1 MAPEASVAEFN
12 YTAIAHDGQQ
22 LTGVL
27 NAANRQAAI
36 AAIHQQGAKPIIV
49 SEAKARSRGLSF
61 RKKVKIKDLV
71 IFTRELSTMIN
82 AGVPLPRGLDTLAN
96 QTENKY
102 FKGVVNSINH
112 DVESGLPLAEA
123 MAKFPGVFSDVYINM
138 VRAGEAGGILDDIMK
153 RLALQVEKDS
163 AIRHKIKSA
172 MAYPI
177 VILTITVVAFF
188 GIMLFIL
195 PKIGKILHD
204 LGGADAKFPIYTQIM
219 LNMSSFLTSHS
230 VLHAAPI
237 IGKLPVIGTLPNAV
251 LLFALM
257 TVGVIYLRRYVRTPE
272 GQYKF
277 HALLLRVPV
286 LKNVLIKI
294 AVARFARTF
303 SSLMSSGVT
312 VLEALEVTGKAIGN
326 RVIQK
331 QLESVAGQV
340 RNGQSLG
347 KQLLGAPYFPPILG
361 QMVIVGEETGKIDEI
376 LLKVAEFYE
385 EEVDTVVDSLAS
397 IIEPVMIVLL
407 GAIVGLIAASVMGPI
422 ASLSQN
428 IGG

>member
-1 MAPEASVAEFN
+1 MAEFN
-12 YTAIAHDGQQ
+12 YTAIASDGQQ

-36 AAIHQQGAKPIIV
+36 AAIHQQGAKPIVV
-49 SEAKARSRGLSF
+49 SEAKAKKRAGLSF

-82 AGVPLPRGLDTLAN
+82 AGVPLPRGLDTLAE

-123 MAKFPGVFSDVYINM
+123 MGKFPGVFSDVYINM

-172 MAYPI
+172 MAYPV
-177 VILTITVVAFF
+177 VILTITVIAFF

-204 LGGADAKFPIYTQIM
+204 LAGPDAKFPIYTRIM
-219 LNMSSFLTSHS
+219 LGISSFLTSHS
-230 VLHAAPI
+230 ILHSIPLINKIPI
-237 IGKLPVIGTLPNAV
+237 IGSLPNAV

-257 TVGVIYLRRYVRTPE
+257 AIGVIYLRRYIHTSE

-294 AVARFARTF
+294 AIARFARTF

-331 QLESVAGQV
+331 QLELVAAEV
-340 RNGQSLG
+340 RNGHSLG

-361 QMVIVGEETGKIDEI
+361 QMIIVGEETGKIDEI

-385 EEVDTVVDSLAS
+385 EEVDSVVDSLAS

-422 ASLSQN
+422 AGLSQN

>member
-1 MAPEASVAEFN
+1 MTEFS
-12 YTAIAHDGQQ
+12 YTAQGHDGHPAS
-22 LTGVL
+22 GVL
-27 NAANRQAAI
+27 SAPTRAAAI
-36 AAIHQQGAKPIIV
+36 ASLRSQGVKPLQV
-49 SEAKARSRGLSF
+49 KEAKARRGGLGF
-61 RKKVKIKDLV
+61 GKKVKIKDLV
-71 IFTRELSTMIN
+71 IFTRELSTMIS
-82 AGVPLPRGLDTLAN
+82 AGVPLPRGLDTLAQ

-102 FKGVVNSINH
+102 FKEGISTVNH
-112 DVESGLPLAEA
+112 DVESGMALADSL
-123 MAKFPGVFSDVYINM
+123 AKHPRVFSEVYINM
-138 VRAGEAGGILDDIMK
+138 IRAGEAGGILDDIMK
-153 RLALQVEKDS
+153 RLAMQVEKDS

-172 MAYPI
+172 MAYPV

-204 LGGADAKFPIYTQIM
+204 LAGPDAKFPIYTQIM
-219 LNMSSFLTSHS
+219 LGTSNFLTSSSIMHS
-230 VLHAAPI
+230 VPLLNKIPL
-237 IGKLPVIGTLPNAV
+237 IGSLPNAMFF
-251 LLFALM
+251 FALM

-331 QLESVAGQV
+331 QLELVAAEV

-361 QMVIVGEETGKIDEI
+361 QMIIVGEETGKIHEI

-385 EEVDTVVDSLAS
+385 EEVDTVIDGLAS

>member
-1 MAPEASVAEFN
+1 MAEYT
-12 YTAIAHDGQQ
+12 YTAIAHDGHQ

-27 NAANRQAAI
+27 NAPNRQAAI
-36 AAIHQQGAKPIIV
+36 AAIHQQGAKPIVIT
-49 SEAKARSRGLSF
+49 EAKAKKHGGLAL
-61 RKKVKIKDLV
+61 RKKVKLKDLV

-96 QTENKY
+96 QTENKF

-112 DVESGLPLAEA
+112 DVESGLPLADA
-123 MAKFPGVFSDVYINM
+123 MAKFPEVFSEVYVNM

-163 AIRHKIKSA
+163 TIKHKIKSA

-177 VILTITVVAFF
+177 VILSITVIAFF
-188 GIMLFIL
+188 GIMLFVL

-204 LGGADAKFPIYTQIM
+204 LAGPDAKFPIYTRIM
-219 LNMSSFLTSHS
+219 LGISGFLTSSSIMHS
-230 VLHAAPI
+230 VPLLNKVPL
-237 IGKLPVIGTLPNAV
+237 IGSLPNAA
-251 LLFALM
+251 LFFALM
-257 TVGVIYLRRYVRTPE
+257 AVGVIYLRRYIRTPD

-331 QLESVAGQV
+331 QLESVASQV

-347 KQLLGAPYFPPILG
+347 KQLLEAPYFPPILG
-361 QMVIVGEETGKIDEI
+361 QMIIVGEETGKIDEI

-422 ASLSQN
+422 AGLSQN